1 MVAHAVVLEHVVPR
15 EVPLTR
21 ITDDEP
27 PAPAAKPAPCTS
39 SGKLSTGSAVALDG
53 RIASIVGPLM
63 IPMAAEADLVGS
75 AALVAVMAT
84 PFGDGAVLGAEYKP
98 AALTDPQA
106 APAQPVPGTPL

>member
-1 MVAHAVVLEHVVPR
+1 VVAHAVALEHVVAR
-15 EVPLTR
+15 EAPLTK

-53 RIASIVGPLM
+53 SIASIVGPLV
-63 IPMAAEADLVGS
+63 IAMAAEADFVES
-75 AALVAVMAT
+75 AALVALMAT

-98 AALTDPQA
+98 VALTDPQA